1 MKGARL
7 VCYAAILCSFAT
19 AALAGAPPSAPGLPR
34 WAEIVHQRAL
44 RVHDWGPA
52 STSTGVF
59 TRIIPKIQV
68 HLDPSGVMET
78 YNPAGPTDTRTNAF
92 FQALGSNGRACV
104 TCHEPRSAWG
114 VSTDSIRRRF
124 VESRGRDPIFRLFDG
139 ATCPTNDVS
148 TLAARRKAY
157 SLLLAKGLIRIE
169 LPLPAN
175 ELGSNPPV
183 PRDFEVTAVSDPYGC
198 TDLQASPP
206 MVSVYRRPL
215 PSANLRFL
223 IECPPSN
230 PSCAPLA
237 IQWDGREPS
246 LASQATDATLGH
258 EQGAH
263 PPTAAQLAQ
272 IVAFESQ
279 LYDAQAYDFGAGRL
293 DRHGAAGGPV
303 ALSQQPFAIGIND
316 SLSPGFDNGVFG
328 LFDAW
333 LNPTGG
339 GRRAAAR
346 AAIARGAVVFDTKL
360 FTIDDVGGLN
370 RLPTDPLG
378 DAPLAIT
385 CSTCHDAPN
394 VGSHSLNLALDIG
407 VTGPHPPAIDVS
419 GLPVFTVTCTGGPLA
434 GQVFQ
439 VTDLGRGL
447 VTGKCVDVGKTKGP
461 ILRGLAGRA
470 PYFHNG
476 SAATLDDVVDFY
488 DQRFHIGFSAQER
501 ADLVAFLKA
510 L

>member
-1 MKGARL
+1 MKIGRVL
-7 VCYAAILCSFAT
+7 GYVAISCLLAT
-19 AALAGAPPSAPGLPR
+19 AGSAGAPSGAGSLPPFSA
-34 WAEIVHQRAL
+34 IVHQRAL
-44 RVHDWGPA
+44 QVPDRGPTG
-52 STSTGVF
+52 SSPGVF
-59 TRIIPKIQV
+59 PRTIPETLPS
-68 HLDPSGVMET
+68 LDPSGVVET
-78 YNPAGPTDTRTNAF
+78 YNPGGPTDTRTNPF
-92 FQALGSNGRACV
+92 FQALGTNGRACV

-114 VSTDSIRRRF
+114 VSTDSIRLRF
-124 VESRGRDPIFRLFDG
+124 VESRGTDPIFRLVDG
-139 ATCPTNDVS
+139 ATCPTDDVS
-148 TLAARRKAY
+148 TLAGRKKAY
-157 SLLLAKGLIRIE
+157 RLLLSKGLIRIF
-169 LPLPAN
+169 LPLPDSQ
-175 ELGSNPPV
+175 LGSSPPL
-183 PRDFEVTAVSDPYGC
+183 PRDFEITAISDPYGC
-198 TDLQASPP
+198 TDLSSDPAII
-206 MVSVYRRPL
+206 SVYRRPL

-223 IECPPSN
+223 IGCPASS

-237 IQWDGREPS
+237 IMWDGREPS

-258 EQGAH
+258 GQAAQA
-263 PPTAAQLAQ
+263 PTSAQLAA

-279 LYDAQAYDFGAGRL
+279 LYDAQVYDF
-293 DRHGAAGGPV
+293 AAGGLDRGGADGGPEF
-303 ALSQQPFAIGIND
+303 LGQQPFAIGIND
-316 SLSPGFDNGVFG
+316 SLSPGFDNGVFS

-333 LNPTGG
+333 QDSG
-339 GRRAAAR
+339 GRRARAAAR
-346 AAIARGAVVFDTKL
+346 AAIARGQAIFNAKT

-378 DAPLAIT
+378 AAPIAIT
-385 CSTCHDAPN
+385 CSTCHDTPN
-394 VGSHSLNLALDIG
+394 VGNHSLNLALDIG
-407 VTGPHPPAIDVS
+407 VTGVQPPALDVS

-439 VTDLGRGL
+439 VTDLGRAL
-447 VTGKCVDVGKTKGP
+447 ITGKCADVGKTKGP